1 MISVGKLNLK
11 FNFSFFAVI
20 AFLIFADTSGMA
32 VLSLTAC
39 ILHEGGHL
47 LAMALCGIYPD
58 KITFYGG
65 GIAIDKLGMEQIS
78 DCRRLFILSAGCM
91 VNFLI
96 SSTYFFDPENEMIQ
110 VFSAVNLL
118 IGIFNALPIGYFDGA
133 RILQI
138 LLVRFMRPSAANIVK
153 KIIGALCSAV
163 IIVGIVYYCI
173 FSGKTVSIS
182 LGFAML
188 YLIIA
193 QFVG

>member
-78 DCRRLFILSAGCM
+78 DCRRLFILAAGCT

-96 SSTYFFDPENEMIQ
+96 SSVCLFTPENEMLQ

-133 RILQI
+133 RILEI

-163 IIVGIVYYCI
+163 IIMGIVYYCI

>member
-65 GIAIDKLGMEQIS
+65 GIAISKIGMEQMSYI
-78 DCRRLFILSAGCM
+78 RRLVILSAGCT

-96 SSTYFFDPENEMIQ
+96 SSLCLAFPENEMIQ
-110 VFSAVNLL
+110 IFSAVNLL

-133 RILQI
+133 RILEV
-138 LLVRFMRPSAANIVK
+138 LLVRVMSPSSAAIVK
-153 KIIGALCSAV
+153 KIIGAICSFV
-163 IIVGIVYYCI
+163 IIAGILYYCI
-173 FSGKTVSIS
+173 FSGKSVSIS

>member
-78 DCRRLFILSAGCM
+78 DCRRLFILAAGCM

-133 RILQI
+133 RILEI

>member
-1 MISVGKLNLK
+1 
-11 FNFSFFAVI
+11 
-20 AFLIFADTSGMA
+20 MA

-65 GIAIDKLGMEQIS
+65 GIAISKIGMEQMSYI
-78 DCRRLFILSAGCM
+78 RRLVILSAGCT

-96 SSTYFFDPENEMIQ
+96 SSLCLAFPENEMIQ
-110 VFSAVNLL
+110 IFSAVNLL

-133 RILQI
+133 QI
-138 LLVRFMRPSAANIVK
+138 IEISLVRVMSPSSAAIVK
-153 KIIGALCSAV
+153 KIIGAICSFV
-163 IIVGIVYYCI
+163 IIAGILYYCI
-173 FSGKTVSIS
+173 FSGKSVSIS

>member
-58 KITFYGG
+58 KIIFYGG
-65 GIAIDKLGMEQIS
+65 GIAINKLGMEQIS
-78 DCRRLFILSAGCM
+78 DGRRLFILSAGCM

-96 SSTYFFDPENEMIQ
+96 FSTYFFAPENEMIQ

-133 RILQI
+133 RILEI

-163 IIVGIVYYCI
+163 IIMGIIYYCI

>member
-1 MISVGKLNLK
+1 MISVGKLYLK

-65 GIAIDKLGMEQIS
+65 GIAISKIGMEQMSYI
-78 DCRRLFILSAGCM
+78 RRLVILSAGCT

-96 SSTYFFDPENEMIQ
+96 SSLCLAFPENEMIQ
-110 VFSAVNLL
+110 IFSAVNLL

-133 RILQI
+133 QI
-138 LLVRFMRPSAANIVK
+138 IEISLVRVMSPSSAAIVK
-153 KIIGALCSAV
+153 KIIGAICSFV
-163 IIVGIVYYCI
+163 IIAGILYYCI
-173 FSGKTVSIS
+173 FSGKSVSIS

>member
-32 VLSLTAC
+32 ILSLTAC

-78 DCRRLFILSAGCM
+78 DCRRLFILAAGCT

-96 SSTYFFDPENEMIQ
+96 SSVCLFSPENEMLQ

-133 RILQI
+133 RILEI

-163 IIVGIVYYCI
+163 IIGGIVYYCI

>member
-1 MISVGKLNLK
+1 MISVGK

-65 GIAIDKLGMEQIS
+65 GIAISKIGMEQMSYI
-78 DCRRLFILSAGCM
+78 RRLVILSAGCT

-96 SSTYFFDPENEMIQ
+96 SSLCLAFPENEMIQ
-110 VFSAVNLL
+110 IFSAVNLL

-133 RILQI
+133 RILEV
-138 LLVRFMRPSAANIVK
+138 LLVRVMSPSSAAIVK
-153 KIIGALCSAV
+153 KIIGAICSFV
-163 IIVGIVYYCI
+163 IIAGILYYCI
-173 FSGKTVSIS
+173 FSGKSVSIS

>member
-20 AFLIFADTSGMA
+20 AFLIFADSSGMA

-65 GIAIDKLGMEQIS
+65 GIAISKIGMEQMSYI
-78 DCRRLFILSAGCM
+78 RRLVILSAGCT

-96 SSTYFFDPENEMIQ
+96 SSLCLAFPENEMIQ
-110 VFSAVNLL
+110 IFSAVNLL

-133 RILQI
+133 RILEI
-138 LLVRFMRPSAANIVK
+138 LLVRIMRPSTATIVK
-153 KIIGALCSAV
+153 KIIGGLCSAV
-163 IIVGIVYYCI
+163 IIGGIVYYCV

>member
-1 MISVGKLNLK
+1 MISVGKLYLK
-11 FNFSFFAVI
+11 FNFSFFAVV

-65 GIAIDKLGMEQIS
+65 GIAISKIGMEQMSYI
-78 DCRRLFILSAGCM
+78 RRLVILSAGCT

-96 SSTYFFDPENEMIQ
+96 SSLCLAFPENEMIQ
-110 VFSAVNLL
+110 IFSAVNLL

-133 RILQI
+133 RILEV
-138 LLVRFMRPSAANIVK
+138 LLVRIMRPSTATIVK
-153 KIIGALCSAV
+153 KIIGGLCSAA
-163 IIVGIVYYCI
+163 IIGGIVYYCV

>member
-65 GIAIDKLGMEQIS
+65 GIAISKIGMEQMSYI
-78 DCRRLFILSAGCM
+78 RRLVILSAGCT

-96 SSTYFFDPENEMIQ
+96 SSLCLAFPENEMIQ
-110 VFSAVNLL
+110 IFSAVNLL

-133 RILQI
+133 QI
-138 LLVRFMRPSAANIVK
+138 IEISLVRVMSPSSAAIVK
-153 KIIGALCSAV
+153 KIIGAICSFV
-163 IIVGIVYYCI
+163 IIAGILYYCI
-173 FSGKTVSIS
+173 FSGKSVSIS

>member
-1 MISVGKLNLK
+1 MISVGKLYLK

-20 AFLIFADTSGMA
+20 AFLIFADSSGMA

-39 ILHEGGHL
+39 ILHEGGHI

-65 GIAIDKLGMEQIS
+65 GIAISKIGMEQMSYI
-78 DCRRLFILSAGCM
+78 RRLVILSAGCT

-96 SSTYFFDPENEMIQ
+96 SSLCLAFPENEMIQ
-110 VFSAVNLL
+110 IFSAVNLL

-133 RILQI
+133 RILEV
-138 LLVRFMRPSAANIVK
+138 LLVRIMRPSTATIVR
-153 KIIGALCSAV
+153 KIIGGLCSAV
-163 IIVGIVYYCI
+163 IIGGIVYYCV

-193 QFVG
+193 QFIG

>member
-1 MISVGKLNLK
+1 MISVGKLYLK

-20 AFLIFADTSGMA
+20 AFLIFADSSGMA

-65 GIAIDKLGMEQIS
+65 GIAISKIGMEQMSYI
-78 DCRRLFILSAGCM
+78 RRLVILSAGCT

-96 SSTYFFDPENEMIQ
+96 SSLCLAFPENEMIQ
-110 VFSAVNLL
+110 IFSAVNLL

-133 RILQI
+133 RILEV
-138 LLVRFMRPSAANIVK
+138 LLVRVMSPLSAAIVK
-153 KIIGALCSAV
+153 KIIGAICSFV
-163 IIVGIVYYCI
+163 IIAGILYYCI
-173 FSGKTVSIS
+173 FSGKSVSIS

>member
-1 MISVGKLNLK
+1 MISVGKLYLK

-20 AFLIFADTSGMA
+20 AFLIFADSSGMA

-65 GIAIDKLGMEQIS
+65 GIAISKIGMEQMSYI
-78 DCRRLFILSAGCM
+78 RRLVILSAGCT

-96 SSTYFFDPENEMIQ
+96 SSLCLAFPENEMIQ
-110 VFSAVNLL
+110 IFSAVNLL

-133 RILQI
+133 RILEV
-138 LLVRFMRPSAANIVK
+138 LLVRVMSPSSAAIVK
-153 KIIGALCSAV
+153 KIIGAICSFV
-163 IIVGIVYYCI
+163 IIAGILYYCI
-173 FSGKTVSIS
+173 FSGKSVSIS

-193 QFVG
+193 QFIG

>member
-39 ILHEGGHL
+39 ILHEVGHL

-78 DCRRLFILSAGCM
+78 DGRRLFILSAGCT

-96 SSTYFFDPENEMIQ
+96 SSIYLFAPENEMIQ

-138 LLVRFMRPSAANIVK
+138 LLVRIMRPSAATIVK
-153 KIIGALCSAV
+153 KIIGVLCSTL
-163 IIVGIVYYCI
+163 IIAGIVYYCV

-182 LGFAML
+182 LAFAML

>member
-78 DCRRLFILSAGCM
+78 DCRRLFILAAGCM

-96 SSTYFFDPENEMIQ
+96 SSIYFFTPENEMIQ

-133 RILQI
+133 RILEI

-153 KIIGALCSAV
+153 KIIGALCSAL
-163 IIVGIVYYCI
+163 IIAGIVYYCV

-182 LGFAML
+182 LAFAML

>member
-11 FNFSFFAVI
+11 FNFSFFAVV

-39 ILHEGGHL
+39 ILHESGHL

-58 KITFYGG
+58 KITFYAG
-65 GIAIDKLGMEQIS
+65 GIAISKIGMEQMSYI
-78 DCRRLFILSAGCM
+78 RRLVILSAGCT

-96 SSTYFFDPENEMIQ
+96 SSLCLAFPENEMIQ
-110 VFSAVNLL
+110 IFSAVNLL

-133 RILQI
+133 RILEV
-138 LLVRFMRPSAANIVK
+138 LLVRVMSPSSAAIVK
-153 KIIGALCSAV
+153 KIIGAICSFV
-163 IIVGIVYYCI
+163 IIAGILYYCI
-173 FSGKTVSIS
+173 FSGKSVSIS

-193 QFVG
+193 QFIG

>member
-20 AFLIFADTSGMA
+20 AFLIFADSSGMA

-65 GIAIDKLGMEQIS
+65 GIAISKIGMEQMSYI
-78 DCRRLFILSAGCM
+78 RRLVILSAGCT

-96 SSTYFFDPENEMIQ
+96 SSLCLAFPENEMIQ
-110 VFSAVNLL
+110 IFSAVNLL

-133 RILQI
+133 RILEV
-138 LLVRFMRPSAANIVK
+138 LLVRFMRPSTATIVK
-153 KIIGALCSAV
+153 KIIGGLCSAV
-163 IIVGIVYYCI
+163 IIGGIVYYCV

-193 QFVG
+193 QFIG

>member
-78 DCRRLFILSAGCM
+78 DCRRLFILAAGCM

-96 SSTYFFDPENEMIQ
+96 SSIYFFTPENEMLQ

-133 RILQI
+133 RILEI

-163 IIVGIVYYCI
+163 IIMGIVYYCI

>member
-1 MISVGKLNLK
+1 MISVGKLYLK

-65 GIAIDKLGMEQIS
+65 GIAISKIGMEQMSYI
-78 DCRRLFILSAGCM
+78 RRLVILSAGCTL
-91 VNFLI
+91 NFLI
-96 SSTYFFDPENEMIQ
+96 SSLCLAFPENEMIQ
-110 VFSAVNLL
+110 IFSAVNLL

-133 RILQI
+133 RILEI
-138 LLVRFMRPSAANIVK
+138 LLVRIMRPSTSTIVK
-153 KIIGALCSAV
+153 KIIGGLCSAV
-163 IIVGIVYYCI
+163 IIWGIVYYCV

>member
-1 MISVGKLNLK
+1 MISVGKLYLK

-20 AFLIFADTSGMA
+20 AFLIFADSSGMA

-65 GIAIDKLGMEQIS
+65 GIAISKIGMEQMSYI
-78 DCRRLFILSAGCM
+78 RRLVILSAGCT

-96 SSTYFFDPENEMIQ
+96 SSLCLAFPENEMIQ
-110 VFSAVNLL
+110 IFSAVNLL

-133 RILQI
+133 QI
-138 LLVRFMRPSAANIVK
+138 IEISLVRVMSPSSAAIVK
-153 KIIGALCSAV
+153 KIIGAICSFV
-163 IIVGIVYYCI
+163 IIAGILYYCI
-173 FSGKTVSIS
+173 FSGKSVSIS